1 MSSPLSKA
9 IDKFPRVRLGH
20 APTPLDAAPRLGASL
35 GIELWIKRDD
45 CTGLAMGGNK
55 VRQIEFPL
63 GEAQSRDAD
72 TLLITSAV
80 QSNYVRVAAAAGRQ
94 LGMEVHIQLEERVP
108 DVDALYRAS
117 GNVLLDR
124 LFGAKLHSFPVG
136 EDEPAAD
143 ASLALLAQ
151 SLADEG
157 RRPYV
162 IHLAPA
168 HPPLGALGY
177 VIAAGEVLAQARG
190 LDLAFDAVV
199 CPTGSALTHAGI
211 LVGLRALGETIPVHG
226 ICVRR
231 DAGSQ
236 AARVRK
242 VASELAA
249 MVERPEAFDADDVQA
264 FDSVLAPGYGRL
276 NDAVREAIAL
286 AARQEGLLLDPV
298 YTGKTMAGLIDH
310 VRSGVIPAGSRVL
323 FIHTGGLP
331 AIFAYGERLG
341 PWLSDVP
348 WDTAG
353 PNR

>member
-1 MSSPLSKA
+1 MPSRLSKA

-20 APTPLDAAPRLGASL
+20 APTPLEAAPRLGAEL

-63 GEAQSRDAD
+63 GEAQSQDAD

-80 QSNYVRVAAAAGRQ
+80 QSNYVRVAAAAGRR
-94 LGMEVHIQLEERVP
+94 LGMETHIQLEERVP
-108 DVDALYRAS
+108 DVDTLYRTS

-124 LFGAKLHSFPVG
+124 LFGAKLHTFPVG

-143 ASLALLAQ
+143 ASLDLLAQ
-151 SLADEG
+151 SLEEEG

-168 HPPLGALGY
+168 HPPIGALGY
-177 VIAAGEVLAQARG
+177 VIAAEEIQAQARS
-190 LDLAFDAVV
+190 LDLEFDAVV

-211 LVGLRALGETIPVHG
+211 LVGLRALGSLIPVYG

-231 DAGSQ
+231 DADSQ
-236 AARVRK
+236 VARVSN
-242 VASELAA
+242 VAEQLAG
-249 MVERPEAFDADDVQA
+249 MIERPEAYYADEVQA
-264 FDSVLAPGYGRL
+264 FDGVLAPGYGRL

-286 AARQEGLLLDPV
+286 AAHQEGLLLDPV

-310 VRSGVIPAGSRVL
+310 VRSGVIPKGSRVL

-331 AIFAYGERLG
+331 ALFAYGERMG

-348 WDTAG
+348 WAL
-353 PNR
+353 

>member
-9 IDKFPRVRLGH
+9 IEKFPRVRLGH

-55 VRQIEFPL
+55 VRQLEFPL

-94 LGMEVHIQLEERVP
+94 LDMEVHIQLEERVP
-108 DVDALYRAS
+108 GVDALYRAS

-143 ASLALLAQ
+143 ASLDLLAQ

-177 VIAAGEVLAQARG
+177 VIAVEEILAQART

-211 LVGLRALGETIPVHG
+211 LVGLRALGETVPVHG
-226 ICVRR
+226 VCVRR

-264 FDSVLAPGYGRL
+264 FDGVLAGGYGRL

-298 YTGKTMAGLIDH
+298 YTGKAMAGLIDH
-310 VRSGVIPAGSRVL
+310 VRTGLIPRGSRVL

-331 AIFAYGERLG
+331 AIFAYGDQLG

-348 WDTAG
+348 WDRRKY
-353 PNR
+353 P

>member
-1 MSSPLSKA
+1 MTSSLSKA
-9 IDKFPRVRLGH
+9 IEKFPRARLGH
-20 APTPLDAAPRLGASL
+20 APTPLDAAPRIGAAL

-55 VRQIEFPL
+55 VRQLEFPL

-80 QSNYVRVAAAAGRQ
+80 QSNYVRVAAAAGRR
-94 LGMEVHIQLEERVP
+94 LGMETHIQLEERVP
-108 DVDALYRAS
+108 DVDTLYRTS

-143 ASLALLAQ
+143 ASLDLLAQ
-151 SLADEG
+151 SLAEKG

-177 VIAAGEVLAQARG
+177 VIAAEEILDQARTH
-190 LDLAFDAVV
+190 DLEFDAVV
-199 CPTGSALTHAGI
+199 CPTGSALTHAG
-211 LVGLRALGETIPVHG
+211 LLLGLRTLGNEVPVFG

-231 DAGSQ
+231 DAASQ
-236 AARVRK
+236 VARVRK
-242 VASELAA
+242 VAEQLAE
-249 MVERPEAFDADDVQA
+249 MIERPEDFEAGDVEAFDG
-264 FDSVLAPGYGRL
+264 VLTPGYGQL

-286 AARQEGLLLDPV
+286 AAHQEGLLLDPV
-298 YTGKTMAGLIDH
+298 YTGRTMAGLIEH
-310 VRSGVIPAGSRVL
+310 VRTGVIATGSRVL
-323 FIHTGGLP
+323 FLHTGGLP
-331 AIFAYGERLG
+331 ALFAYGDRLG
-341 PWLSDVP
+341 TWLSDAP
-348 WDTAG
+348 WDG
-353 PNR
+353 

>member
-1 MSSPLSKA
+1 MPSRLSKA

-20 APTPLDAAPRLGASL
+20 APTPLEAAPRLGAEL

-55 VRQIEFPL
+55 VRQIEFSL

-80 QSNYVRVAAAAGRQ
+80 QSNYVRVAAATGRR
-94 LGMEVHIQLEERVP
+94 LGMETHIQLEERVS
-108 DVDALYRAS
+108 DVDTLYRTF

-136 EDEPAAD
+136 DDEPAAD
-143 ASLALLAQ
+143 AALDLLAQ
-151 SLADEG
+151 FLEEEG

-162 IHLAPA
+162 IHLAPS
-168 HPPLGALGY
+168 HPPIGALGY
-177 VIAAGEVLAQARG
+177 VIAAEETLSQARS
-190 LDLAFDAVV
+190 LDLKFDALV

-211 LVGLRALGETIPVHG
+211 LVGLRALGSAIPVYG

-236 AARVRK
+236 VARVSK
-242 VASELAA
+242 VAEQLAA
-249 MVERPEAFDADDVQA
+249 MIERPEVFDGDGVQA
-264 FDSVLAPGYGRL
+264 FDGVLAPGYGRL
-276 NDAVREAIAL
+276 NEVAREAIAL

-310 VRSGVIPAGSRVL
+310 VRSGVIPEGSRVL

-331 AIFAYGERLG
+331 AIFAYGDRLG
-341 PWLSDVP
+341 SWLSEVP
-348 WDTAG
+348 WA
-353 PNR
+353 P